1 MPPRRDSR
9 GRFTSGGGGGG
20 RRDKAGRLRDESGKF
35 LAEQRQQIT
44 GELERFVSK
53 IVIAITLNVVANL
66 VAAPSEG
73 GTPVDTG
80 WARANWVPAI
90 GKPASDVT
98 GSRDQVSTAAQQA
111 GESIVLGYRLAMGP
125 VYISNNVPYILALN
139 DGHSPQAEPHF
150 IERAIDKAVLEDL
163 RRLAA

>member
-1 MPPRRDSR
+1 MPQRRDSR
-9 GRFTSGGGGGG
+9 I
-20 RRDKAGRLRDESGKF
+20 E
-35 LAEQRQQIT
+35 IM
-44 GELERFVSK
+44 GELEVFVSK
-53 IVIAITLNVVANL
+53 VVIAITLNVVANL

-90 GKPASDVT
+90 GRPVTDVA
-98 GSRDQVSTAAQQA
+98 GSREAVSTAAQSA
-111 GESIVLGYRLAMGP
+111 GEASVLAYRLAMGP

-139 DGHSPQAEPHF
+139 DGHSPQADPQF